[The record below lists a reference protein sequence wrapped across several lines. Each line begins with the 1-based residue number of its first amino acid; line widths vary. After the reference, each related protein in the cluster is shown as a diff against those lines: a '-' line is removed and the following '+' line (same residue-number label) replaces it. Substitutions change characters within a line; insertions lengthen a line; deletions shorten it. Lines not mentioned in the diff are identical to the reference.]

1 MGSFGG
7 HRGVVMSKIDFHR
20 PLLIVE
26 KQHETAH
33 LNVVFL
39 VLPVTAFQSCLEED
53 ALIVDV
59 AEVFVGRLYCVT

>member
-7 HRGVVMSKIDFHR
+7 HRDVVMSKIDFHQ

-39 VLPVTAFQSCLEED
+39 ALPVTAFRSRQEED
-53 ALIVDV
+53 VLIVDA